1 MRAGSPR
8 MLREIN
14 DRAAIEV
21 LLREGPLTRAEL
33 EVAIGLSKPAT
44 AQLLTRLEL
53 DDLVVKDGVR
63 GGGRGPR
70 AQLWAANGRLA
81 HVAAV
86 DLTPHLADFVVA
98 DVAGAVLAEYQVPL
112 PVHEGADVI
121 GTFGNA
127 LSHVTK
133 AGGLT
138 PGELANVVI
147 GAQGAFDPRTGL
159 LSSAPHIPGWLGFDV
174 PGRLS
179 DELGI
184 DVVIEND
191 VNLVAVE
198 EMTVG
203 KATDVDD
210 FVMVWL
216 SEGVGGAV
224 VIGRR
229 LLRGATGG
237 GGEIDWMRVPDP
249 VKIDTGDQWPES
261 GARFGNLVDSPAIC
275 RLAKAH
281 GITAETAWDAVEQ
294 AKAQGTHTFLDD
306 LARRVAGGV
315 ASLVAVADPQ
325 LVLLCGDTSRAGGED
340 FADRVQAKLHEL
352 VLPRTPVD
360 VASVQ
365 GNAVR
370 AGALQSALATAR
382 EDVFGVV
389 TPTLLGSRRPAVGP
403 PSRQASVAIPNT
415 RLVPSPP
422 EESDR

>member
-1 MRAGSPR
+1 

-33 EVAIGLSKPAT
+33 ELAIGLSKPAT
-44 AQLLTRLEL
+44 AQLITRLEQ
-53 DDLVVKDGVR
+53 DNLVVKAGVR

-70 AQLWAANGRLA
+70 AQLWSANGGLA
-81 HVAAV
+81 YVAAV
-86 DLTPHLADFVVA
+86 DLTPHIADFVVA
-98 DVAGAVLAEYQVPL
+98 DVAGTILAEHQVAL
-112 PVHEGADVI
+112 PVHEGADVV
-121 GTFGNA
+121 GTFGEA
-127 LSHVTK
+127 LSHVAEQ
-133 AGGLT
+133 AGIT
-138 PGELANVVI
+138 REDLAHVVI

-174 PGRLS
+174 PQKLS
-179 DELGI
+179 DELGV
-184 DVVIEND
+184 DVLIEND

-198 EMTVG
+198 EMSAG
-203 KATDVDD
+203 KAQDVDD
-210 FVMVWL
+210 FAMVWL

-249 VKIDTGDQWPES
+249 ATVDTGDVWPEA

-275 RLAKAH
+275 RLAAAH
-281 GITAETAWDAVEQ
+281 GITAETAWDAVTQ
-294 AKAQGTHTFLDD
+294 AGEEHPFLDD
-306 LARRVAGGV
+306 LARRVAGGI
-315 ASLVAVADPQ
+315 ANLVAVADPQ
-325 LVLLCGDTSRAGGED
+325 LVLLCGDTSRAGGEN
-340 FADRVQAKLHEL
+340 FAALVQGRLHDL
-352 VLPRTPVD
+352 VLPRTPVGC
-360 VASVQ
+360 ASVQ

-370 AGALQSALATAR
+370 AGALQSALAKTR

-403 PSRQASVAIPNT
+403 SPGKAAVPNT
-415 RLVPSPP
+415 RPAPSPT
-422 EESDR
+422 E

>member
-1 MRAGSPR
+1 

-14 DRAAIEV
+14 DRAAIEA
-21 LLREGPLTRAEL
+21 LLRGGPLTRAEL
-33 EVAIGLSKPAT
+33 EVVIGLSKPAT
-44 AQLLTRLEL
+44 AQLLTRLEQ
-53 DDLVVKDGVR
+53 DNLVGKAGER
-63 GGGRGPR
+63 AGGGRGPR
-70 AQLWAANGRLA
+70 AQLWAVNGSLA

-86 DLTPHLADFVVA
+86 DLTPHVADFVIA
-98 DVAGAVLAEYQVPL
+98 DVAGTVEAEYQVEL

-121 GTFGNA
+121 GTFGKA
-127 LSHVTK
+127 LKHVTK
-133 AGGLT
+133 KTGKNLDD
-138 PGELANVVI
+138 LANVVI

-174 PGRLS
+174 PARLS
-179 DELGI
+179 EELGI
-184 DVVIEND
+184 AVTIEND

-203 KATDVDD
+203 KAQEVDD

-249 VKIDTGDQWPES
+249 STVDTGDRWPEA
-261 GARFGNLVDSPAIC
+261 GARFGNLVDSPAIA
-275 RLAKAH
+275 RLAHAH
-281 GITAETAWDAVEQ
+281 GLTAETGPQAVIQ
-294 AKAQGTHTFLDD
+294 ATTQSHQPFLDD
-306 LARRVAGGV
+306 LARRVAGGL

-325 LVLLCGDTSRAGGED
+325 LILLSGDTSRAGGDE
-340 FADRVQAKLHEL
+340 FAQRVARKLHEL
-352 VLPRTPVD
+352 VLPRTPVAL
-360 VASVQ
+360 ASVQ

-389 TPTLLGSRRPAVGP
+389 TPTLRGSRRPLEDTAGVP
-403 PSRQASVAIPNT
+403 RTALPSSA
-415 RLVPSPP
+415 PSPT
-422 EESDR
+422 E

>member
-1 MRAGSPR
+1 

-33 EVAIGLSKPAT
+33 ELAIGLSKPAT

-53 DDLVVKDGVR
+53 DDLVVKAGVR

-70 AQLWAANGRLA
+70 AQLWAANGGLA
-81 HVAAV
+81 FVAAV
-86 DLTPHLADFVVA
+86 DLTPHVADFVVA
-98 DVAGAVLAEYQVPL
+98 DVAGVVLAEYRTPL
-112 PVHEGADVI
+112 PVHAGADVV
-121 GTFGNA
+121 GTFGEA
-127 LSHVTK
+127 LKKVAEE
-133 AGGLT
+133 AGIKR
-138 PGELANVVI
+138 EDLAHVVI

-174 PGRLS
+174 PLKLS
-179 DELGI
+179 DELGV
-184 DVVIEND
+184 DVLIEND

-203 KATDVDD
+203 MAQDVDD

-249 VKIDTGDQWPES
+249 ATVDTGDVWPEA

-275 RLAKAH
+275 RLAAAH
-281 GITAETAWDAVEQ
+281 GIAAKTAWDAVTQ
-294 AKAQGTHTFLDD
+294 AKALGNRNFLDD

-315 ASLVAVADPQ
+315 ANLVAVADPQ
-325 LVLLCGDTSRAGGED
+325 LVLLCGDTSRAGGEE
-340 FADRVQAKLHEL
+340 FAALVQEKLHEL
-352 VLPRTPVD
+352 VLPRTPVGC
-360 VASVQ
+360 ASVQ

-370 AGALQSALATAR
+370 AGALQSALATTR

-389 TPTLLGSRRPAVGP
+389 TPTLLGSRRPEGDSTR
-403 PSRQASVAIPNT
+403 SRLQ
-415 RLVPSPP
+415 
-422 EESDR
+422 

>member
-8 MLREIN
+8 TLREMN
-14 DRAAIEV
+14 DRAAIEA
-21 LLREGPLTRAEL
+21 LLRNGPLTRAEL
-33 EVAIGLSKPAT
+33 EAAIGLSKPAT
-44 AQLLTRLEL
+44 AQLLTRLEQ
-53 DDLVVKDGVR
+53 DNLVGKAGER
-63 GGGRGPR
+63 AGGGRGPR
-70 AQLWAANGRLA
+70 AQLWAVNGGLA

-86 DLTPHLADFVVA
+86 DLTPRVADFVVA
-98 DVAGAVLAEYQVPL
+98 DVAGAVLAEYRVQL
-112 PVHEGADVI
+112 PVAEGADVV
-121 GTFGNA
+121 GSFGQA
-127 LSHVTK
+127 LRRVTK
-133 AGGLT
+133 AAGMQLDD
-138 PGELANVVI
+138 LANVVI

-174 PGRLS
+174 PARLS
-179 DELGI
+179 DELG
-184 DVVIEND
+184 VTVKIEND

-203 KATDVDD
+203 NAQDVDD
-210 FVMVWL
+210 FVLVWL

-249 VKIDTGDQWPES
+249 ATVDTGDSWPS
-261 GARFGNLVDSPAIC
+261 AGARFGNLVDSSAIT

-281 GITAETAWDAVEQ
+281 GISADSGWDAVAQ
-294 AKAQGTHTFLDD
+294 ARHTAHQGFLDD
-306 LARRVAGGV
+306 LARRVASGV

-325 LVLLCGDTSRAGGED
+325 LILLCGETSRAGGDE
-340 FADRVQAKLHEL
+340 FAGIVAEKLHEL
-352 VLPRTPVD
+352 VLPRTPVG

-389 TPTLLGSRRPAVGP
+389 TPTLLGPRRSAGE
-403 PSRQASVAIPNT
+403 QA
-415 RLVPSPP
+415 PSPT
-422 EESDR
+422 E

>member
-1 MRAGSPR
+1 

-33 EVAIGLSKPAT
+33 ELAIGLSKPAT
-44 AQLLTRLEL
+44 AQLITRLEQ
-53 DDLVVKDGVR
+53 DNLVIKAGVR

-70 AQLWAANGRLA
+70 AQLWAANGSLA
-81 HVAAV
+81 FVAAV
-86 DLTPHLADFVVA
+86 DLTPHVADFVVA
-98 DVAGAVLAEYQVPL
+98 DVAGVVLAEYRAPL
-112 PVHEGADVI
+112 PVHEGADVV
-121 GTFGNA
+121 GAFGEA
-127 LSHVTK
+127 LTTVAEE
-133 AGGLT
+133 AGIKR
-138 PGELANVVI
+138 EDLAHVVI

-174 PGRLS
+174 PQKLS
-179 DELGI
+179 DELGV
-184 DVVIEND
+184 DVLIEND

-198 EMTVG
+198 EMSVG
-203 KATDVDD
+203 MAQDVDD

-249 VKIDTGDQWPES
+249 ATVDTGDVWPEA

-275 RLAKAH
+275 RLAAAH
-281 GITAETAWDAVEQ
+281 GIEAETAWEAVE
-294 AKAQGTHTFLDD
+294 KAGKSPFLDD

-315 ASLVAVADPQ
+315 ANLVAVADPQ
-325 LVLLCGDTSRAGGED
+325 LVLLCGDTSRAGGEA
-340 FADRVQAKLHEL
+340 FAALVQEKLHEL
-352 VLPRTPVD
+352 VLPRTPVGC
-360 VASVQ
+360 ASVQ

-370 AGALQSALATAR
+370 AGALQSALAKTR

-389 TPTLLGSRRPAVGP
+389 TPTLLGSRRTEDKH
-403 PSRQASVAIPNT
+403 PSSPN
-415 RLVPSPP
+415 R
-422 EESDR
+422 

>member
-1 MRAGSPR
+1 

-33 EVAIGLSKPAT
+33 ELAIGLSKPAT
-44 AQLLTRLEL
+44 AQLITRLEL
-53 DDLVVKDGVR
+53 DALVVKAGVR

-70 AQLWAANGRLA
+70 AQLWAANGSLA
-81 HVAAV
+81 FVAAV
-86 DLTPHLADFVVA
+86 DLTPHFADFVVA
-98 DVAGAVLAEYQVPL
+98 DVAGVVLAEYRTPL
-112 PVHEGADVI
+112 PVHAGADVV
-121 GTFGNA
+121 GTFGEA
-127 LSHVTK
+127 LQKVAEE
-133 AGGLT
+133 AGIKR
-138 PGELANVVI
+138 EDLAHVVI

-174 PGRLS
+174 PQKLS
-179 DELGI
+179 DELGV
-184 DVVIEND
+184 DVLIEND

-198 EMTVG
+198 EMSVG
-203 KATDVDD
+203 MAQDVDD

-249 VKIDTGDQWPES
+249 ATVDTGDVWPEA

-275 RLAKAH
+275 RLAAAH
-281 GITAETAWDAVEQ
+281 GVEAETAWDAV
-294 AKAQGTHTFLDD
+294 AKTAPDHPFRHD

-315 ASLVAVADPQ
+315 ANLVAVADPQ

-340 FADRVQAKLHEL
+340 FAALVEEKLHEL
-352 VLPRTPVD
+352 VLPRTPVGC
-360 VASVQ
+360 ASVQ

-370 AGALQSALATAR
+370 AGALQSALAKTR

-389 TPTLLGSRRPAVGP
+389 TPTLLGSRRTEDKH
-403 PSRQASVAIPNT
+403 PSSPN
-415 RLVPSPP
+415 R
-422 EESDR
+422 

>member
-33 EVAIGLSKPAT
+33 ELAIGLSKPAT

-53 DDLVVKDGVR
+53 DNLVTKAGVR

-70 AQLWAANGRLA
+70 AQLWAANGGLA
-81 HVAAV
+81 FVAAV
-86 DLTPHLADFVVA
+86 DLTPHVADFVVA
-98 DVAGAVLAEYQVPL
+98 DVAGVVLAEYRTPL
-112 PVHEGADVI
+112 PVHAGADVV
-121 GTFGNA
+121 GTFGEA
-127 LSHVTK
+127 LQKVAEE
-133 AGGLT
+133 AGI
-138 PGELANVVI
+138 EREDLAHVVI

-174 PGRLS
+174 PQKLS
-179 DELGI
+179 DELGV
-184 DVVIEND
+184 DVLIEND

-203 KATDVDD
+203 MAQDVDD

-249 VKIDTGDQWPES
+249 ATVDTGDVWPAA

-275 RLAKAH
+275 RLAAAH
-281 GITAETAWDAVEQ
+281 GIQADTAWDAV
-294 AKAQGTHTFLDD
+294 AKTGPDHPFRHD
-306 LARRVAGGV
+306 LAKRVAGGV
-315 ASLVAVADPQ
+315 ANLVAVADPQ
-325 LVLLCGDTSRAGGED
+325 LVLLCGDTSRAGGEE
-340 FADRVQAKLHEL
+340 FAALVQEKLHEL
-352 VLPRTPVD
+352 VLPRTPVGC
-360 VASVQ
+360 ASVQ

-370 AGALQSALATAR
+370 AGALQSALATTR

-389 TPTLLGSRRPAVGP
+389 TPTLLGSRRPEGDSTRP
-403 PSRQASVAIPNT
+403 RPTSPN
-415 RLVPSPP
+415 R
-422 EESDR
+422 

>member
-1 MRAGSPR
+1 

-21 LLREGPLTRAEL
+21 LLRDGPLTRAEL

-44 AQLLTRLEL
+44 AQLLTRLEHE
-53 DDLVVKDGVR
+53 DLVVKDGVR

-81 HVAAV
+81 YVAAV
-86 DLTPHLADFVVA
+86 DLTPHIADFVVA
-98 DVAGAVLAEYQVPL
+98 DVVGTVLAEHQVPL
-112 PVHEGADVI
+112 PVHEGADVV
-121 GTFGNA
+121 GTFGKA
-127 LSHVTK
+127 LSRVTAK
-133 AGGLT
+133 AGLT
-138 PGELANVVI
+138 LPELAHVVI

-159 LSSAPHIPGWLGFDV
+159 ISSAPHIPGWLGFDV
-174 PGRLS
+174 PRRLS
-179 DELGI
+179 DDLGI
-184 DVVIEND
+184 DVMIEND
-191 VNLVAVE
+191 VSLVAVE

-203 KATDVDD
+203 NLQDVDD

-249 VKIDTGDQWPES
+249 VSVDTGDAWPAA
-261 GARFGNLVDSPAIC
+261 GARFGNLVDSPAIV
-275 RLAKAH
+275 RLATAH
-281 GITAETAWDAVEQ
+281 GVAAQTAWEAVTE
-294 AKAQGTHTFLDD
+294 AKRQGAEGFLDD

-315 ASLVAVADPQ
+315 ASLIAVADPQ
-325 LVLLCGDTSRAGGED
+325 LVLLCGDTSRAGGEE
-340 FADRVQAKLHEL
+340 FAGRVAARLHEL
-352 VLPRTPVD
+352 VLPRTPVG

-389 TPTLLGSRRPAVGP
+389 TPTLLGSRRPVVIP
-403 PSRQASVAIPNT
+403 DSRPQA
-415 RLVPSPP
+415 
-422 EESDR
+422 E

>member
-33 EVAIGLSKPAT
+33 ELAIGLSKPAT
-44 AQLLTRLEL
+44 AQLITRLEQ
-53 DDLVVKDGVR
+53 DNLVVKAGVR

-70 AQLWAANGRLA
+70 AQLWSANGGLA
-81 HVAAV
+81 YVAAV
-86 DLTPHLADFVVA
+86 DLTPHIADFVVA
-98 DVAGAVLAEYQVPL
+98 DVAGTILAEHQVAL
-112 PVHEGADVI
+112 PVHEGADVVE
-121 GTFGNA
+121 TFGEA
-127 LSHVTK
+127 LNHVAAE
-133 AGGLT
+133 AGIT
-138 PGELANVVI
+138 REELAHVVI

-174 PGRLS
+174 PQKLS
-179 DELGI
+179 DELGV
-184 DVVIEND
+184 DVLIEND

-198 EMTVG
+198 EMSAG
-203 KATDVDD
+203 KAQDVDD

-237 GGEIDWMRVPDP
+237 GGEIDWMRVPDAAT
-249 VKIDTGDQWPES
+249 IDTGDVWPEA

-275 RLAKAH
+275 RLAAAH
-281 GITAETAWDAVEQ
+281 GITADTAWDAVTQ
-294 AKAQGTHTFLDD
+294 AGEAHPFLDD
-306 LARRVAGGV
+306 LARRVAGGI
-315 ASLVAVADPQ
+315 ANLVAVADPQ
-325 LVLLCGDTSRAGGED
+325 LVLLCGDTSRAGGEN
-340 FADRVQAKLHEL
+340 FAALVQGRLHDL
-352 VLPRTPVD
+352 VLPRTPVGC
-360 VASVQ
+360 ASVQ

-370 AGALQSALATAR
+370 AGALQSALAKTR

-389 TPTLLGSRRPAVGP
+389 TSTLLGSRRPAVGP
-403 PSRQASVAIPNT
+403 PPGKTPLTVPNT
-415 RLVPSPP
+415 RPAPSPT
-422 EESDR
+422 E

>member
-1 MRAGSPR
+1 

-44 AQLLTRLEL
+44 AQLLTRLEQE
-53 DDLVVKDGVR
+53 DLVVKAGVR

-70 AQLWAANGRLA
+70 AQLWAVNGRLA

-86 DLTPHLADFVVA
+86 DLTPHVADFVVA
-98 DVAGAVLAEYQVPL
+98 DVAGTVLAEYQVPL
-112 PVHEGADVI
+112 PVHEGADVV
-121 GTFGNA
+121 GTFGKA
-127 LSHVTK
+127 LSRVTE
-133 AGGLT
+133 AAGLT
-138 PGELANVVI
+138 LPELAHVVI

-174 PGRLS
+174 PQKLS
-179 DELGI
+179 DELGV

-198 EMTVG
+198 EMTAG
-203 KATDVDD
+203 KATGVDD

-249 VKIDTGDQWPES
+249 ASADTGDVWPEA
-261 GARFGNLVDSPAIC
+261 GARFGNLVDSPAIV
-275 RLAKAH
+275 RLAAAH
-281 GITAETAWDAVEQ
+281 GISANTAWDAVT
-294 AKAQGTHTFLDD
+294 KAGIQGAEGFLDD
-306 LARRVAGGV
+306 LARRVAGGI
-315 ASLVAVADPQ
+315 ANLVAVADPQ
-325 LVLLCGDTSRAGGED
+325 LVLLCGDTGRAGGEE
-340 FADRVQAKLHEL
+340 FAGRVAGRLHEL

-370 AGALQSALATAR
+370 AGALQSALATTR

-389 TPTLLGSRRPAVGP
+389 THTLLGSRRPAVGALP
-403 PSRQASVAIPNT
+403 GKVLPAVLPNT
-415 RLVPSPP
+415 RTAPSPTDQ
-422 EESDR
+422 SDR

>member
-1 MRAGSPR
+1 

-33 EVAIGLSKPAT
+33 ELAIGLSKPAT
-44 AQLLTRLEL
+44 AQLITRLEQ
-53 DDLVVKDGVR
+53 DNLVVKAGVR

-70 AQLWAANGRLA
+70 AQLWAANGALA
-81 HVAAV
+81 FVAAV
-86 DLTPHLADFVVA
+86 DLTPHVADFVVA
-98 DVAGAVLAEYQVPL
+98 DVAGIVLAEYRTPL
-112 PVHEGADVI
+112 PVHEGADVV
-121 GTFGNA
+121 GTFGEA
-127 LSHVTK
+127 LQRVAEE
-133 AGGLT
+133 AGIRR
-138 PGELANVVI
+138 EDLAHVVI

-174 PGRLS
+174 PQKLS
-179 DELGI
+179 DELGV
-184 DVVIEND
+184 DVLIEND

-198 EMTVG
+198 EMSVG
-203 KATDVDD
+203 QAQDVDD

-249 VKIDTGDQWPES
+249 ASVDTGDVWPEA

-275 RLAKAH
+275 RLAAAH
-281 GITAETAWDAVEQ
+281 GIQAETAWEAVE
-294 AKAQGTHTFLDD
+294 KAGRSPFLDD

-315 ASLVAVADPQ
+315 ANLVAVADPQ
-325 LVLLCGDTSRAGGED
+325 LVLLCGDTSRAGGEE
-340 FADRVQAKLHEL
+340 FAALVQEKLHEL
-352 VLPRTPVD
+352 VLPRTPVGC
-360 VASVQ
+360 ASVQ

-389 TPTLLGSRRPAVGP
+389 TPTLLGSRRPAVGLP
-403 PSRQASVAIPNT
+403 PGAAAVPNT
-415 RLVPSPP
+415 RPAPSPT
-422 EESDR
+422 E

>member
-1 MRAGSPR
+1 

-14 DRAAIEV
+14 DRAAIEA
-21 LLREGPLTRAEL
+21 LLRGGPLTRAEL
-33 EVAIGLSKPAT
+33 EVVIGLSKPAT
-44 AQLLTRLEL
+44 AQLLTRLEH
-53 DDLVVKDGVR
+53 DNLVGKAGER
-63 GGGRGPR
+63 AGGGRGPR
-70 AQLWAANGRLA
+70 AQLWAVNGSLA

-86 DLTPHLADFVVA
+86 DLTPHVADFVIA
-98 DVAGAVLAEYQVPL
+98 DIAGTVRAEYQVEL

-121 GTFGNA
+121 GTFGKA
-127 LSHVTK
+127 LKHVTK
-133 AGGLT
+133 KAGKNLDD
-138 PGELANVVI
+138 LANVVI

-174 PGRLS
+174 PARLS
-179 DELGI
+179 EELGLA
-184 DVVIEND
+184 VTIEND

-203 KATDVDD
+203 KAQDVDD

-249 VKIDTGDQWPES
+249 ATVDTGDRWPEA
-261 GARFGNLVDSPAIC
+261 GARFGNLVDSPAIA
-275 RLAKAH
+275 RLANAH
-281 GITAETAWDAVEQ
+281 GLAAKTGPEAVTM
-294 AKAQGTHTFLDD
+294 AKTEKNQPFLDD
-306 LARRVAGGV
+306 LARRVAGGL

-325 LVLLCGDTSRAGGED
+325 LILLSGDTSRAGGEE
-340 FADRVQAKLHEL
+340 FAQLVAQKLHEL
-352 VLPRTPVD
+352 VLPRTPVAL
-360 VASVQ
+360 ASVQ

-389 TPTLLGSRRPAVGP
+389 TPTLRGPSRPAEDPAGAP
-403 PSRQASVAIPNT
+403 RTALPSSA
-415 RLVPSPP
+415 PSPT
-422 EESDR
+422 E

>member
-1 MRAGSPR
+1 

-21 LLREGPLTRAEL
+21 LLRDGPLTRAEL
-33 EVAIGLSKPAT
+33 ELAIGLSKPAT
-44 AQLLTRLEL
+44 AQLLTRLEQ
-53 DDLVVKDGVR
+53 DNLVTKAGVR

-70 AQLWAANGRLA
+70 AQLWAANGALA
-81 HVAAV
+81 FVAAV
-86 DLTPHLADFVVA
+86 DLTPHVADFVVA
-98 DVAGAVLAEYQVPL
+98 DVAGVVLAEHRTPL
-112 PVHEGADVI
+112 PVHAGADVV
-121 GTFGNA
+121 GTFGEA
-127 LSHVTK
+127 LSKVAEE
-133 AGGLT
+133 AGI
-138 PGELANVVI
+138 ERKDLAHVVI

-174 PGRLS
+174 PQKLS
-179 DELGI
+179 DELGV
-184 DVVIEND
+184 DVLIEND

-203 KATDVDD
+203 MAQDVDD

-249 VKIDTGDQWPES
+249 ATVDTGDVWPEA

-275 RLAKAH
+275 RLAAAH
-281 GITAETAWDAVEQ
+281 GIEAQTAWEAVE
-294 AKAQGTHTFLDD
+294 KAGKGHPFLDD

-315 ASLVAVADPQ
+315 ANLVAVADPQ
-325 LVLLCGDTSRAGGED
+325 LVLLCGDTSRAGGEE
-340 FADRVQAKLHEL
+340 FAALVQEKLHEL
-352 VLPRTPVD
+352 VLPRTPVGC
-360 VASVQ
+360 ASVQ

-370 AGALQSALATAR
+370 AGALQSALATTR

-389 TPTLLGSRRPAVGP
+389 TPTLLGSRRPEGD
-403 PSRQASVAIPNT
+403 IT
-415 RLVPSPP
+415 RPRPTTP
-422 EESDR
+422 DR

>member
-1 MRAGSPR
+1 

-33 EVAIGLSKPAT
+33 ELAIGLSKPAT
-44 AQLLTRLEL
+44 AQLITRLEQ
-53 DDLVVKDGVR
+53 DNLVVKAGVR

-70 AQLWAANGRLA
+70 AQLWSANGSLA
-81 HVAAV
+81 FVAAV
-86 DLTPHLADFVVA
+86 DLTPHIADFVVA
-98 DVAGAVLAEYQVPL
+98 DVAGIVLAEYRTPL
-112 PVHEGADVI
+112 PVHEGADVV
-121 GTFGNA
+121 GTFGEA
-127 LSHVTK
+127 LQKV
-133 AGGLT
+133 AGEAGIT
-138 PGELANVVI
+138 REQLAHVVI

-174 PGRLS
+174 PQKLS
-179 DELGI
+179 DDLGV
-184 DVVIEND
+184 DVLIEND

-198 EMTVG
+198 EMSVG
-203 KATDVDD
+203 QAQDVDD

-249 VKIDTGDQWPES
+249 ATVDTGDVWPEA
-261 GARFGNLVDSPAIC
+261 GARFGNLVDSPAVC
-275 RLAKAH
+275 RLAAAH
-281 GITAETAWDAVEQ
+281 GITAETAWDAVAQ
-294 AKAQGTHTFLDD
+294 AREGHPFLHD

-315 ASLVAVADPQ
+315 ANLVAVADPQ
-325 LVLLCGDTSRAGGED
+325 LVLLCGDTSRAGGEN
-340 FADRVQAKLHEL
+340 FAALVQEKLHEL
-352 VLPRTPVD
+352 VLPRTPVGC
-360 VASVQ
+360 ASVQ

-389 TPTLLGSRRPAVGP
+389 TPTLLGSRRPAVGEP
-403 PSRQASVAIPNT
+403 LGKTPEALPNT
-415 RLVPSPP
+415 RPAPSPT
-422 EESDR
+422 E

>member
-1 MRAGSPR
+1 

-44 AQLLTRLEL
+44 AQLIARLEAEGI
-53 DDLVVKDGVR
+53 VGKAGVR

-70 AQLWAANGRLA
+70 AQLWQVTGSLA
-81 HVAAV
+81 YVAAV
-86 DLTPHLADFVVA
+86 DLTPKAGDFVIA
-98 DVAGAVLAEYQVPL
+98 DVAGQVLAELRAPL
-112 PVHEGADVI
+112 PAHEGADIV
-121 GTFGNA
+121 GEFGKA
-127 LSHVTK
+127 LSK
-133 AGGLT
+133 ATRLAGLT
-138 PGELANVVI
+138 LPDLANVVI
-147 GAQGAFDPRTGL
+147 GAQGAFDPRTGF

-179 DELGI
+179 EQLG
-184 DVVIEND
+184 VEVTIEND

-198 EMTVG
+198 EMTAG
-203 KATDVDD
+203 RAAGLDD

-249 VKIDTGDQWPES
+249 VSVDTGEERPRA
-261 GARFGNLVDSPAIC
+261 GARFGNLVDSPAVV
-275 RLAKAH
+275 RLASAH
-281 GITAETAWDAVEQ
+281 GLTADSGWEAVALARREGNAAADA
-294 AKAQGTHTFLDD
+294 FLDD
-306 LARRVAGGV
+306 FARRVAGGV

-325 LVLLCGDTSRAGGED
+325 LVLLCGETSRAGGED
-340 FADRVQAKLHEL
+340 FAARVALRLHEL
-352 VLPRTPVD
+352 VLPRTPVG
-360 VASVQ
+360 VASVA

-370 AGALQSALATAR
+370 AGALQSALAIAR
-382 EDVFGVV
+382 EDVFGLSA
-389 TPTLLGSRRPAVGP
+389 PILLGPRRPGGGAPGAAAALP
-403 PSRQASVAIPNT
+403 DTSPT
-415 RLVPSPP
+415 PSPAP
-422 EESDR
+422 TD

>member
-33 EVAIGLSKPAT
+33 ELAIGLSKPAT
-44 AQLLTRLEL
+44 AQLITRLEQ
-53 DDLVVKDGVR
+53 DNLVIKAGVR

-70 AQLWAANGRLA
+70 AQLWAANGSLA
-81 HVAAV
+81 FVAAV
-86 DLTPHLADFVVA
+86 DLTPHVADFVVA
-98 DVAGAVLAEYQVPL
+98 DVAGVVLADYRAPL
-112 PVHEGADVI
+112 PVHEGADVV
-121 GTFGNA
+121 GAFGEA
-127 LSHVTK
+127 LTTVAEE
-133 AGGLT
+133 AGIKR
-138 PGELANVVI
+138 EDLAHVVI

-174 PGRLS
+174 PQKLS
-179 DELGI
+179 DELGV
-184 DVVIEND
+184 DVLIEND

-198 EMTVG
+198 EMSVG
-203 KATDVDD
+203 MAQDVDD

-249 VKIDTGDQWPES
+249 ATVDTGDVWPEA

-275 RLAKAH
+275 RLAAAH
-281 GITAETAWDAVEQ
+281 GIEAETAWEAVE
-294 AKAQGTHTFLDD
+294 KAGKGPFLDD

-315 ASLVAVADPQ
+315 ANLVAVADPQ
-325 LVLLCGDTSRAGGED
+325 LVLLCGDTSRAGGEA
-340 FADRVQAKLHEL
+340 FAALVQEKLHEL
-352 VLPRTPVD
+352 VLPRTPVGC
-360 VASVQ
+360 ASVQ

-370 AGALQSALATAR
+370 AGALQSALAKTR

-389 TPTLLGSRRPAVGP
+389 TPTLLGSRRTEDKH
-403 PSRQASVAIPNT
+403 PSSPN
-415 RLVPSPP
+415 R
-422 EESDR
+422 

>member
-33 EVAIGLSKPAT
+33 ELAIGLSKPAT
-44 AQLLTRLEL
+44 AQLITRLEQ
-53 DDLVVKDGVR
+53 DNLVIKAGVR

-70 AQLWAANGRLA
+70 AQLWAANGALA
-81 HVAAV
+81 FVAAV
-86 DLTPHLADFVVA
+86 DLTPHIADFVVA
-98 DVAGAVLAEYQVPL
+98 DVAGIVLAEYRTPL
-112 PVHEGADVI
+112 PVHEGADVV
-121 GTFGNA
+121 GTFGDA
-127 LSHVTK
+127 LQKV
-133 AGGLT
+133 AGEAGIT
-138 PGELANVVI
+138 RDQLAHVVI

-174 PGRLS
+174 PQKLS
-179 DELGI
+179 DDLGV
-184 DVVIEND
+184 DVLIEND

-198 EMTVG
+198 EMSVG
-203 KATDVDD
+203 QAQDVDD

-249 VKIDTGDQWPES
+249 ATVDTGDVWPEA
-261 GARFGNLVDSPAIC
+261 GARFGNLVDSPAIV
-275 RLAKAH
+275 RLAAAH
-281 GITAETAWDAVEQ
+281 GIQAETAWDAVE
-294 AKAQGTHTFLDD
+294 KAGKQHPFLHD

-315 ASLVAVADPQ
+315 ANLVAVADPQ
-325 LVLLCGDTSRAGGED
+325 LVLLCGDTSRAGGES
-340 FADRVQAKLHEL
+340 FAALVQEKLHAL
-352 VLPRTPVD
+352 VLPRTPVGC
-360 VASVQ
+360 ASVQ

-389 TPTLLGSRRPAVGP
+389 TPTLLGSRRPAVGEP
-403 PSRQASVAIPNT
+403 LGKTPEALPNT
-415 RLVPSPP
+415 RSAPSPT
-422 EESDR
+422 E